1 MRVLILGGDTGFI
14 GGHLR
19 LKMKDPFQC
28 KFVTMRN
35 LNWMDD
41 GFAAD
46 CIINLVGKAHDFTG
60 KATEEDFYFANF
72 ELAKKAFQI
81 FISSKARV
89 LIHISSLAA
98 IEELESSRSLS
109 ETSRYNSV
117 SAYGKSKQAAEEW
130 LMQQHLPSDKKLII
144 LRPPMVHGAGDKG
157 NLNQLYKLVSKGIP
171 YPLVRFKN
179 KRSFL
184 SIDNFCF
191 FIERILLQN
200 EKMATGIYHLADDE
214 TLSSNEI
221 VNVMK
226 QETGLKVP
234 CFPLPKSI
242 IRWLSKLGD
251 RTPVLPLNS
260 WRLKKL
266 TSDLVVSNKKIK
278 IALAIERLPKTA
290 KEGLRETI
298 RSFRQKS

>member
-1 MRVLILGGDTGFI
+1 MKVLVLGGDTGFL
-14 GGHLR
+14 GSHLSR
-19 LKMKDPFQC
+19 KLKDPFQC
-28 KFVTMRN
+28 KFVSMRN

-41 GFAAD
+41 GFTAD

-60 KATEEDFYFANF
+60 ATAEKDFYYANF
-72 ELAKKAFQI
+72 ELAKKAFQL
-81 FISSKARV
+81 FASSQANV
-89 LIHISSLAA
+89 FIHISSLAA
-98 IEELESSRSLS
+98 IEEIESSKSLS
-109 ETSRYNSV
+109 ENAVYNSV

-130 LMQQHLPSDKKLII
+130 LMQQYLPSDKKLII

-191 FIERILLQN
+191 FIEQIILQN
-200 EKMATGIYHLADDE
+200 AKMSTGIYHLADDE

-221 VNVMK
+221 VTVMK

-234 CFPLPKSI
+234 CFPLPKRV

-251 RTPVLPLNS
+251 HSKLPLNT

-266 TSDLVVSNKKIK
+266 TSNLVVSNKKIK
-278 IALAIERLPKTA
+278 LALAIQRLPKTA
-290 KEGLRETI
+290 KQGLRETI
-298 RSFRQKS
+298 RSFKQGH